1 MLALCL
7 LGCFVM
13 SRRTICTFT
22 CAPRRVKMSTEHFEF
37 PQLSEVATKTAL
49 DVMFKI
55 LESKKYTASKTAEWA
70 DLIGN
75 QIIEK
80 MRATAPYF
88 KYLVTCFIVEKV
100 GAGLHYESVSH
111 WDPKTDGSITAKF
124 ENDSIICLCTV
135 AGVAI

>member
-1 MLALCL
+1 
-7 LGCFVM
+7 M
-13 SRRTICTFT
+13 SG
-22 CAPRRVKMSTEHFEF
+22 SEQFEF

-49 DVMFKI
+49 DVMFKV
-55 LESKKYTASKTAEWA
+55 LESKQYSPSKTAEWA

-75 QIIEK
+75 GIIEK
-80 MRATAPYF
+80 MKGIAPYF
-88 KYLVTCFIVEKV
+88 KYLVTSFIIEKV

-135 AGVAI
+135 AGVAL